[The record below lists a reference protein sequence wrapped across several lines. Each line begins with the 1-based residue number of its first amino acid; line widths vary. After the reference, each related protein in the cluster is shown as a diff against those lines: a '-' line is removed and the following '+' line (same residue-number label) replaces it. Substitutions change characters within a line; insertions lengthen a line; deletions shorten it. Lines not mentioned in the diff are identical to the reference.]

1 MVPNNTRTGSDPYER
16 ELPKEYWEQ
25 LRSKDRYAQYRQ
37 QHPIKRPPPKTD
49 KALIACLFLVVVT
62 LLAVVLKPQPAPV
75 RPAVAVATPTPT
87 PPASPSP
94 VPVIQQADRSIP
106 SVTIAPR
113 AEPVAGPM
121 TTEGVQMLSGNQ
133 YWVTMPDGRRLLINY
148 MGSVAR
154 PFDLPRFKGG
164 ANNRAYADNLGHHLW
179 IWTLPERGTIPQW
192 LDP

>member
-1 MVPNNTRTGSDPYER
+1 MIPNNTRTGSDPYER

-87 PPASPSP
+87 LPASPSP
-94 VPVIQQADRSIP
+94 VPVIQQADRSTP
-106 SVTIAPR
+106 SV
-113 AEPVAGPM
+113 
-121 TTEGVQMLSGNQ
+121 
-133 YWVTMPDGRRLLINY
+133 
-148 MGSVAR
+148 
-154 PFDLPRFKGG
+154 
-164 ANNRAYADNLGHHLW
+164 
-179 IWTLPERGTIPQW
+179 
-192 LDP
+192 